1 MPNFKKFI
9 LSPLAVRAPR
19 NFRFRRTPSVQ
30 NATPTVEGQLTPVI
44 TPVANEASESA
55 AVQQDVT
62 VPPEEGVLQDEAET
76 TEPPAT
82 LEEAPGGTEGEVV
95 VGTAQPRSEN
105 SESGLRR
112 AARLALYPTL
122 LVLDVAHASA
132 DVCPPL
138 KSAVGG
144 VRAIAEILMVSSHT
158 DFKHCSVLLLTQF
171 AEWT

>member
-30 NATPTVEGQLTPVI
+30 DATPTIEDQLTPVV
-44 TPVANEASESA
+44 TPVANEASEPA
-55 AVQQDVT
+55 AVQQGVT
-62 VPPEEGVLQDEAET
+62 VPPEEGVLRDEAET
-76 TEPPAT
+76 TEPPAA
-82 LEEAPGGTEGEVV
+82 LEEAPGGTEGEAV
-95 VGTAQPRSEN
+95 VGTAQPRCDN
-105 SESGLRR
+105 NESGLRR
-112 AARLALYPTL
+112 AVRLALYPTL

-144 VRAIAEILMVSSHT
+144 VRAIAEILMVSSNT
-158 DFKHCSVLLLTQF
+158 DLEHCPYILTQF
-171 AEWT
+171 TEWT

>member
-9 LSPLAVRAPR
+9 LSPLAARALQ
-19 NFRFRRTPSVQ
+19 NFRFRRTPSAQ
-30 NATPTVEGQLTPVI
+30 NATPTVEDQLTPVV
-44 TPVANEASESA
+44 TPVANEAPESA
-55 AVQQDVT
+55 AVQQGVT
-62 VPPEEGVLQDEAET
+62 VSPEEGVLRDEAEAA
-76 TEPPAT
+76 EPPAS
-82 LEEAPGGTEGEVV
+82 LEEAPGGAEGEAV
-95 VGTAQPRSEN
+95 VGTFQPRSEN

-144 VRAIAEILMVSSHT
+144 VRAIAEILMVSSQT
-158 DFKHCSVLLLTQF
+158 KFQHCPYILTQF
-171 AEWT
+171 TEWT

>member
-19 NFRFRRTPSVQ
+19 NFRFRRTPSAQ
-30 NATPTVEGQLTPVI
+30 NATPTVDDQLTPVV

-55 AVQQDVT
+55 AAVQQGVT
-62 VPPEEGVLQDEAET
+62 VSPEEGVLRDEAEAA
-76 TEPPAT
+76 EPPAT
-82 LEEAPGGTEGEVV
+82 LEEAPSGAGGEVV

-105 SESGLRR
+105 SESSLRR
-112 AARLALYPTL
+112 AVRLALYPTL

-144 VRAIAEILMVSSHT
+144 VRAIAEILMVRSHT
-158 DFKHCSVLLLTQF
+158 EFQHCPYILTQF
-171 AEWT
+171 TEWT

>member
-9 LSPLAVRAPR
+9 LSPLAARAPR
-19 NFRFRRTPSVQ
+19 NFRFRRTPSAQ
-30 NATPTVEGQLTPVI
+30 NATPTVEDQLTPVV
-44 TPVANEASESA
+44 TPVANEAPESA
-55 AVQQDVT
+55 AVQQGVT
-62 VPPEEGVLQDEAET
+62 VSPEEGVLRDEAEAA
-76 TEPPAT
+76 EPPTT
-82 LEEAPGGTEGEVV
+82 LEEAPSGAEGEVV

-105 SESGLRR
+105 KESGMRR

-144 VRAIAEILMVSSHT
+144 VRAIAEIMMVSSQT
-158 DFKHCSVLLLTQF
+158 DFKHCSVFLLTQF
-171 AEWT
+171 AEWI